1 MAPTDLPPPLEGK
14 KRRIGVMTSGGDAPG
29 MNGAVRAVVRMA
41 IHNNCEAYAIYEGY
55 DGLVKG
61 GDMIKEMH
69 WEDVRGFLSEGGTL
83 IGTARC
89 MEFMQ
94 RDGRRKAAKNMIVK
108 GIDALI
114 ICGGDG
120 SLTGADKFRDE
131 WPSLLDELVQ
141 GKELTEE
148 QIQPFKHLNIVGLVG
163 SIDNDL
169 SMTDA
174 TIGCYTSLGRICEA
188 IDSVDTTAV
197 SHQRAFVI
205 EVMGRHCGWLALSAG
220 VATGADFVFT
230 PENPPY
236 EGWEAEMCQQI
247 KKQRAMGKRKTIV
260 VVAEG
265 AIDRNLNKITPQQ
278 VKDILS
284 NEAKLDTRITTLGHV
299 QRGGTPCAYDRM
311 LSTLQGA
318 EAVNAVLEA
327 TPDTPSPVIC
337 MQENKI
343 VRRPLL
349 EAVAQTKEVAV
360 AIGNKDFHRAM
371 ELRDTEFEEQY
382 KSYHITTAADQPDLL
397 LPENKRM
404 RVGIIHVGA
413 PAGGMNAATR
423 AAVAYCIA
431 RGHTPIALHNG
442 FPGIIR
448 HHSDKPMGAVRDIK
462 WIDAE
467 TWASKG
473 GSEIG
478 TNRGLPSEDLETVAL
493 VFSKYNIQSLF
504 VVGGFEAFTAVII
517 PATIS
522 NNVPGT
528 EYSIGSDTCLNAL
541 IQYSDACRQS
551 ASASRRRVF
560 VIETQGGESGYI
572 ATVAGLSIGA
582 LAVYTPEEGINI
594 KMLDRDMDHLT
605 EVFKQDKGNSR
616 SGKVI
621 LVNEKASKTYSVQI
635 IAQMIAEAGKGKFES
650 RHGVPGHFQQGT
662 TPSPMDRV
670 RAVRFATKAMQHIE
684 AFAGLD
690 PDAVEDDP
698 MSVSVVGIKGSKLLF
713 SPMETVERKETEWH
727 RRRPKHEF
735 WMALKK
741 TVDTLSGRPQV
752 HVDGPLDV
760 DPVSGR
766 PRGATVVGT

>member
-1 MAPTDLPPPLEGK
+1 MAPTDLPAPLEGK

-41 IHNNCEAYAIYEGY
+41 IHHGCEAYAIYEGY

-89 MEFMQ
+89 KEFME
-94 RDGRRKAAKNMIVK
+94 RAGRRTAAKNMIVK

-120 SLTGADKFRDE
+120 SLTGADKFRSE
-131 WPSLLDELVQ
+131 WPELLKELVD
-141 GKELTEE
+141 GGELTAQQVE
-148 QIQPFKHLNIVGLVG
+148 PFKHLNIVGLVG

-205 EVMGRHCGWLALSAG
+205 EVMGRHCGWLALSSG

-230 PENPPY
+230 PENPPH
-236 EGWEAEMCQQI
+236 EGWQEEMCRQI
-247 KKQRAMGKRKTIV
+247 KKHREMGKRKTIV

-278 VKDILS
+278 VKDILA
-284 NEAKLDTRITTLGHV
+284 NEAHLDTRITTLGHV

-318 EAVNAVLEA
+318 EAVKAVLEA
-327 TPDTPSPVIC
+327 TPEVPSPVIC
-337 MQENKI
+337 MLENKI

-360 AIGNKDFHRAM
+360 AIESKDFHKAM
-371 ELRDTEFEEQY
+371 QLRDTEFEEQY
-382 KSYHITTAADQPDLL
+382 RSYQITTAADQPELL
-397 LPENKRM
+397 LPENKRL

-423 AAVAYCIA
+423 AAVAYCLA

-448 HHSDKPMGAVRDIK
+448 HHSDKPVGAVREIK
-462 WIDAE
+462 WMEAE

-478 TNRGLPSEDLETVAL
+478 TNRGLPSEDLETVAF
-493 VFSKYNIQSLF
+493 VFRTYNIQSLF
-504 VVGGFEAFTAVII
+504 VVGGFEAFTAVSELRKSREYYKSFKI
-517 PATIS
+517 PM
-522 NNVPGT
+522 V
-528 EYSIGSDTCLNAL
+528 SI
-541 IQYSDACRQS
+541 
-551 ASASRRRVF
+551 
-560 VIETQGGESGYI
+560 
-572 ATVAGLSIGA
+572 
-582 LAVYTPEEGINI
+582 
-594 KMLDRDMDHLT
+594 M
-605 EVFKQDKGNSR
+605 
-616 SGKVI
+616 
-621 LVNEKASKTYSVQI
+621 
-635 IAQMIAEAGKGKFES
+635 
-650 RHGVPGHFQQGT
+650 
-662 TPSPMDRV
+662 
-670 RAVRFATKAMQHIE
+670 
-684 AFAGLD
+684 
-690 PDAVEDDP
+690 
-698 MSVSVVGIKGSKLLF
+698 
-713 SPMETVERKETEWH
+713 
-727 RRRPKHEF
+727 
-735 WMALKK
+735 
-741 TVDTLSGRPQV
+741 
-752 HVDGPLDV
+752 
-760 DPVSGR
+760 
-766 PRGATVVGT
+766 